1 VRRPAFVSRPGQAE
15 AEELLQRRD
24 EHRAEADAAQ
34 RRADRIGNVRIG
46 LVLLGLAL
54 LLLPLATRD
63 GTPWWLLIPDFV
75 LFVGLG
81 LVQDRAAR
89 REQDAR
95 ARQHYMEAGRARW
108 EESWRSLEDDGA
120 DLAPEDSALAVDLD
134 LFGPASLFQ
143 LVSRARTAA
152 GRRTLACWLLEPPSV
167 EETQFRQ
174 AAVEVLRPRLD
185 FRAELWAASAGT
197 GRLDLKG
204 VQEWAHTERRLP
216 AEGALKLIGLLF
228 PCLTIATFI
237 LLQLGAPGWPFGVM
251 LVVHLLT
258 VALLGGVV
266 GPKAALLA
274 GPERT
279 LRRAARLIRLVE
291 SEPFGSPWLDARRDR
306 LVNGQASLQLGW
318 LERLVH
324 LLDARLNVV
333 FALTF
338 GVLLMWDLNLVLRAE
353 DWRRRNGNQIEGW
366 MQAIADVECAASM
379 AAFAHE
385 RPDYGTLELA
395 SEAGVF
401 EAEGLQHPLIDRR
414 AVVANDLQLG
424 GPGSILLL
432 SGSNMSGKSTL
443 LRSVGLALVLGRA
456 SGPVPCRKL
465 RASPMELGTSV
476 RVVDSLAKSTSHFYA
491 ELQRLKAIVDAG
503 ARRGSGLLYL
513 LDEVLHGTNSRERT
527 IGAIGVMRWLSEQGA
542 LGVVTTHDLALAEVA
557 ERLPEGRCTQA
568 HFSDRVDGE
577 GIAFDYRLQEG
588 PIASTNALRL
598 MRHVGIDIPMDA

>member
-1 VRRPAFVSRPGQAE
+1 VRRPAVVSRPGQAE
-15 AEELLQRRD
+15 ADALLQRRD
-24 EHRAEADAAQ
+24 QHRDEADAAQ
-34 RRADRIGNVRIG
+34 RRADWIGNVRIG

-54 LLLPLATRD
+54 LLLPLVTRD

-75 LFVGLG
+75 LFMALG
-81 LVQDRAAR
+81 LVQDRAAQ

-108 EESWRSLEDDGA
+108 DEAWRSLDDDGA
-120 DLAPEDSALAVDLD
+120 DLAPEDSALAADLD

-143 LVSRARTAA
+143 LLSRVRTAV
-152 GRRTLACWLLEPPSV
+152 GRRTLARWLLEPPSV
-167 EETQFRQ
+167 EETRARQ
-174 AAVEVLRPRLD
+174 AAVEVLAPRLD

-197 GRLDLKG
+197 GRLDVAG
-204 VQEWAHTERRLP
+204 VQEWARTERPLP
-216 AEGALKLIGLLF
+216 AEGVLKIVGLLF

-251 LVVHLLT
+251 LLLHLGT
-258 VALLGGVV
+258 VGLLGGMT

-291 SEPFGSPWLDARRDR
+291 GERLGSSWLDTRRER
-306 LVNGQASLQLGW
+306 LVGGQASLELGR
-318 LERLVH
+318 LERLVN

-338 GVLLMWDLNLVLRAE
+338 GILLMWDLNLVLRAE
-353 DWRRRNGNQIEGW
+353 DWRRRNGAQIAGW
-366 MQAIADVECAASM
+366 MEAIADIECVASLAAL
-379 AAFAHE
+379 AHE
-385 RPDYGTLELA
+385 RPDYGRLDIA
-395 SEAGVF
+395 SDPGVF

-414 AVVANDLQLG
+414 AVVANDLSLG

-443 LRSVGLALVLGRA
+443 LRSVGLSLVLGRA
-456 SGPVPCRKL
+456 GGPVPCQRL
-465 RASPMELGTSV
+465 HASAMELGTSV

-503 ARRGSGLLYL
+503 ARSGSGLLYL

-557 ERLPEGRCTQA
+557 DRLPEGRCRQA
-568 HFSDRVDGE
+568 HFSDRVDGD
-577 GIAFDYRLQEG
+577 GIAFDYRLREG

-598 MRHVGIDIPMDA
+598 MRHVGIDVPMDG